1 MCDGQW
7 ASVVSSLRHRFVR
20 HYIQLENH
28 LIFEQYISIHARH
41 SDFGEY
47 CGDLPKD
54 QCFASPAIIGRRIE
68 EVRQEL
74 RERKNMEVQHVVMT
88 SDERNAT
95 WWEDIKKQGWLMID
109 HSQTVE
115 LYGHWYAFNF
125 AFWSI
130 L

>member
-1 MCDGQW
+1 MCDEQW
-7 ASVVSSLRHRFVR
+7 ASVVSSLHHRFVR
-20 HYIQLENH
+20 HREQLEKC

-47 CGDLPKD
+47 CGDLPQD

-74 RERKNMEVQHVVMT
+74 RERKNMEVQHIVMT

-95 WWEDIKKQGWLMID
+95 WWEDIKKQGWLIID

-115 LYGHWYAFNF
+115 LYGHW
-125 AFWSI
+125 
-130 L
+130 